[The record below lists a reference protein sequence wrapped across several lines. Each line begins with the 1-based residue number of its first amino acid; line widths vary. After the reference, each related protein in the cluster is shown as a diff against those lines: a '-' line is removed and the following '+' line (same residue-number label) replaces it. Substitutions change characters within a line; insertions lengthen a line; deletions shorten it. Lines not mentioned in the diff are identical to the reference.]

1 MKKILLSLLS
11 IVMLLNSLSTF
22 GWGPKGHDVVAA
34 IAEEYLSEQTQ
45 SVLYEVLDG
54 HSIVYYSSWM
64 DNIQNSPDWETT
76 YSHTK
81 TWHYA
86 NVDKGKTYQTMKK
99 NEKGDVLANLKI
111 LIEEA
116 KAEII
121 AADGNLYAVSPDRIK
136 MIIHMV
142 GDMHCPMHA
151 GRLSDLGG
159 NLTKV
164 RWFGRN
170 TNLHSVWDSKMIDAA
185 RQWSYSEWREQ
196 LLSGIDAE
204 MAQMITGGSDYNP
217 DEWFYVTVERAA
229 KIYNYVECLEEENPN
244 LSYQFVYDF
253 SPMLEESLLEGGLRL
268 AHVLNSIFD
277 PNATLSHHELAEME
291 LGTMV
296 ISE

>member
-1 MKKILLSLLS
+1 MKKFLFSALSFVL
-11 IVMLLNSLSTF
+11 MLNSAAVF

-34 IAEEYLSEQTQ
+34 IAEEHLSEKTKM
-45 SVLYEVLDG
+45 VLYEVLDG
-54 HSIVYYSSWM
+54 HSIIYYSSWM
-64 DNIQNSPDWETT
+64 DGLQNSPEWETT

-86 NVDKGKTYQTMKK
+86 NVDKGHTYQTMKK
-99 NEKGDVLANLKI
+99 NENGDVLANLKV
-111 LIEEA
+111 LVDEL
-116 KAEII
+116 KAEI
-121 AADGNLYAVSPDRIK
+121 AAAGGNLNAVSSDRIK
-136 MIIHMV
+136 MVIHMV

-159 NLTKV
+159 NRTKV

-170 TNLHSVWDSKMIDAA
+170 TNLHSIWDSKIIDSA

-196 LLSGIDAE
+196 LLWGVDAE
-204 MAQMITGGSDYNP
+204 EKQMITGGSDYNP
-217 DEWFYVTVERAA
+217 DEWFYVTVARAA
-229 KIYNYVECLEEENPN
+229 KIYDYVEGLGEENPN

-277 PNATLSHHELAEME
+277 PEATLSHHELAEREYLSMT
-291 LGTMV
+291 L
-296 ISE
+296 SE